1 VHLKNFK
8 FMANNYF
15 EFKQFT
21 IYQDGSAMKVGTDG
35 VLLGAWA
42 DINNKKNILD
52 IGTGTGLI
60 AIMAAQRNSN
70 ALIDAIE
77 IDSEASKQALENV
90 KRTKWCDRINVINIS
105 LQDFI
110 TDMKY
115 DLIVSNPPFFN
126 NSTKA
131 AEKQRTDARHTYS
144 LPHHEIILFAKNHLS
159 DNGILSLI
167 LPIKEGEELITF
179 GVNNQLYCSRKTFV
193 IPKPGSQPKRLLLE
207 FSVHNCDTQI
217 DYFTSETEKRH
228 IYTDEYKKL
237 TKDFYLA
244 F

>member
-1 VHLKNFK
+1 
-8 FMANNYF
+8 
-15 EFKQFT
+15 
-21 IYQDGSAMKVGTDG
+21 MKVGTDG

-42 DINNKKNILD
+42 DINNKTYILD

-60 AIMAAQRNSN
+60 AIMAAQRNSK
-70 ALIDAIE
+70 AIIDALE
-77 IDSEASKQALENV
+77 IDPKASEQALENV
-90 KRTKWCDRINVINIS
+90 KRTEWNDRINVINLS

-110 TDMKY
+110 VDKKY
-115 DLIVSNPPFFN
+115 DLIISNPPFFN

-131 AEKQRTDARHTYS
+131 AGKQRTDARHTYS
-144 LPHHEIILFAKNHLS
+144 LPHKDIILFAKNHLS
-159 DNGILSLI
+159 ENGILSLI
-167 LPIKEGEELITF
+167 LPVNEGEDLIKQ
-179 GVNNQLYCSRKTFV
+179 GVQNQLYCSKKIFV

-207 FSVHNCDTQI
+207 FSLLNRNTII

-228 IYTDEYKKL
+228 IYTEEYKKL